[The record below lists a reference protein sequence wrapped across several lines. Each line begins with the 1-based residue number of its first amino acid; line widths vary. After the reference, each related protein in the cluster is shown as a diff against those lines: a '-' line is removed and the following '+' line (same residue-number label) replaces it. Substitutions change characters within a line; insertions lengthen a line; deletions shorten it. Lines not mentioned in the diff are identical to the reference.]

1 MELKE
6 GRCPNC
12 GSILFLDPN
21 QEKGHC
27 LYCDCVFEGHEAF
40 DIDERLA
47 AGEEIVFPN
56 EEQEPYTGPS
66 LDPKNQVRDLDFEKI
81 AARAE
86 VQSSASKVGKQQQQ
100 VYEIKK
106 KQVTVTDL
114 TVRQRIILTVIPLA
128 LFGLFLAF
136 TIPATIE
143 RDKKKGVITENF
155 MAAAQKVV
163 PKSENLEYGKNVVIH
178 GIRNKRLIM
187 TLQEPIKEDQA
198 KALYKCFVE
207 AYQDGDQVIS
217 GMTPET
223 NAKALRLWMRL
234 AQSDGDYYLEE
245 KAQKDGSGYELMV
258 TKEE

>member
-12 GSILFLDPN
+12 GSILFLDPD

-27 LYCDCVFEGHEAF
+27 LYCDCVFDGQEAF

-47 AGEEIVFPN
+47 EGEDIVFPN
-56 EEQEPYTGPS
+56 EEQEPYTGPN

-86 VQSSASKVGKQQQQ
+86 VQSSASKVGKQQQ

-114 TVRQRIILTVIPLA
+114 TLRQRIILTVIPLA
-128 LFGLFLAF
+128 LFGIFLAF

-143 RDKKKGVITENF
+143 RDKKKTVITENF

-178 GIRNKRLIM
+178 GMSNQRLIM

-198 KALYKCFVE
+198 RALYKCFVE
-207 AYQDGDQVIS
+207 AYQDGDQVVS
-217 GMTPET
+217 GKAPE
-223 NAKALRLWMRL
+223 ADSASLRLWMRL
-234 AQSDGDYYLEE
+234 AQSDGDYFLEE
-245 KAQKDGSGYELMV
+245 KAKKDGSGPELTV

>member
-12 GSILFLDPN
+12 GSILFLDPD

-27 LYCDCVFEGHEAF
+27 LYCDCVFEGQKAF

-47 AGEEIVFPN
+47 EGEDVVFPN

-86 VQSSASKVGKQQQQ
+86 VQSSASKVGKQQQ

-114 TVRQRIILTVIPLA
+114 TIRQRIILTVIPLA
-128 LFGLFLAF
+128 LFGIFLAL

-143 RDKKKGVITENF
+143 RDKKKAVITENF

-178 GIRNKRLIM
+178 GMSNQRLIM

-207 AYQDGDQVIS
+207 AYQDGDQVVS
-217 GMTPET
+217 GKVPESDSVS
-223 NAKALRLWMRL
+223 LHLWMRL
-234 AQSDGDYYLEE
+234 AQSDGDYFLEE
-245 KAQKDGSGYELMV
+245 KTKKDGSGSELMV

>member
-12 GSILFLDPN
+12 GSILFLDPD

-27 LYCDCVFEGHEAF
+27 LYCDCVFEGQEAF

-47 AGEEIVFPN
+47 GGEEIVFPN
-56 EEQEPYTGPS
+56 EEQEPYTGPN

-106 KQVTVTDL
+106 KQETVTDL
-114 TVRQRIILTVIPLA
+114 TVHQRIILTVIPLA
-128 LFGLFLAF
+128 LFAIFLAF

-143 RDKKKGVITENF
+143 RDKKKSVITENF
-155 MAAAQKVV
+155 MAEAKKVV
-163 PKSENLEYGKNVVIH
+163 PESENLEYGKNVVIH
-178 GIRNKRLIM
+178 GMSNKRLIM
-187 TLQEPIKEDQA
+187 TLQEPIQEDQA
-198 KALYKCFVE
+198 RALYKCFVE
-207 AYQDGDQVIS
+207 AYQDGEQVVS
-217 GMTPET
+217 GKVPEA
-223 NAKALRLWMRL
+223 NPGSLRLWMRL
-234 AQSDGDYYLEE
+234 AQADGDYFLEE
-245 KAQKDGSGYELMV
+245 KSKKDGSGQELTV